1 MQGIIDRFEGKYIVI
16 EVGHKMYNVEKKI
29 SKEYLQ
35 EGDVVDIKMENNV
48 IVYVKKNVQETLK
61 RKEYINNL
69 TKDMWN

>member
-16 EVGHKMYNVEKKI
+16 EVGDKMYNVDKKI

-69 TKDMWN
+69 TQDMWN